1 MIENPLK
8 TKLKNYNIILASG
21 SPRRKQFFEA
31 LGLDFEIRLKPVEEN
46 YPQGFKAEEI
56 SNYLAILKASPF
68 EADLKKTDLLVTSDT
83 VVWCKGESLAKAS
96 NPEEAITML
105 TKLSGAWHQVISSVC
120 FTTSSFQKVLFDSTD
135 VKFKK
140 LSLSEIEFYI
150 QEFKPYDKAGAYG
163 IQEWLGAI
171 GIEEIKGSYN
181 NVVGLPTHL
190 VYKMLMD
197 IAIGKN

>member
-1 MIENPLK
+1 
-8 TKLKNYNIILASG
+8 
-21 SPRRKQFFEA
+21 
-31 LGLDFEIRLKPVEEN
+31 
-46 YPQGFKAEEI
+46 
-56 SNYLAILKASPF
+56 
-68 EADLKKTDLLVTSDT
+68 
-83 VVWCKGESLAKAS
+83 
-96 NPEEAITML
+96 ML

-120 FTTSSFQKVLFDSTD
+120 FTTSSFQKVFFDSTD

-171 GIEEIKGSYN
+171 GIKEIKGSYN